1 LEANTKQEI
10 ITSLELDSEQFTI
23 YEMHRFQTCSSQ
35 LGHRKIAIN
44 ELAIHKT
51 VVREITIREIAIL
64 ENTIFKFPVVDFGID
79 KEIFFECC
87 IGINQIFH

>member
-1 LEANTKQEI
+1 M
-10 ITSLELDSEQFTI
+10 ELDSQQFTI
-23 YEMHRFQTCSSQ
+23 YEMNRFQTCSSQ

-64 ENTIFKFPVVDFGID
+64 KNAIFKFPVVDFGID
-79 KEIFFECC
+79 KEIFFECF
-87 IGINQIFH
+87 IGI